1 VAEACHEIG
10 IRDLEGSAMTLNR
23 RRTALA
29 AIIVAA
35 VVGWAGAGTASATYK
50 WDSAADTYKWDSVS
64 QTYKWD

>member
-1 VAEACHEIG
+1 
-10 IRDLEGSAMTLNR
+10 MTLNR